1 MNARLLLLFAL
12 TLVVQG
18 VHADWQTRSWSRWD
32 IGAQGAEAVIGIDRI
47 ELERLGLVDDQ
58 ASLGKQVDRSVA
70 FLSAGVACPVTAVEP
85 QAAPSTLLMLRVVFR
100 CSAPLQS
107 PQIRVRLLFGSTGQ
121 PLHYASV
128 IHADV
133 RSDALLTRGAD
144 TFDIAEAAAQRRGTE
159 VLRDYLYLGF
169 VHILEGLDHVAFLL
183 CLLLAAPGLTQR
195 LWLVTGF
202 TLGHSITLS
211 LAALGLLRVHGA
223 GVEALI
229 GFTVALLAAEVFQR
243 RHGWRTPVVLLLVVI
258 GAMLLAVVSGLGPGL
273 PVATLGALLVLA
285 PAYLLLA
292 QRSVHADRLHLGM
305 VGVFGLVHGLGFA
318 AVLRSIGL
326 PAGSRGW
333 ALAGFNLGVELGQL
347 LLLLAFAGLLA
358 AGTRIA
364 GERRA
369 DEACSALAS
378 LLCATGV
385 FWLVQRGL

>member
-1 MNARLLLLFAL
+1 MNVRLLLAVVFV
-12 TLVVQG
+12 LVVQCA
-18 VHADWQTRSWSRWD
+18 HADWQTRSWSRWD
-32 IGAQGAEAVIGIDRI
+32 VGAQGAEAVIGIDRI

-58 ASLGKQVDRSVA
+58 ASLRTQVDHSVA
-70 FLSAGVACPVTAVEP
+70 FLSAGTECPVTAVEP
-85 QAAPSTLLMLRVVFR
+85 QAAPSTLLMLRVAFR
-100 CSAPLQS
+100 CSAPLQA

-128 IHADV
+128 LRASV

-144 TFDIAEAAAQRRGTE
+144 TFDIADAAPLRRGTE
-159 VLRDYLYLGF
+159 VLRDYLHLGF
-169 VHILEGLDHVAFLL
+169 IHILEGLDHVAFLL
-183 CLLLAAPGLTQR
+183 CLLLAAPGLSQR
-195 LWLVTGF
+195 LWMVTGF

-211 LAALGLLRVHGA
+211 LSALGMLRVHGA

-243 RHGWRTPVVLLLVVI
+243 RHGGRTPAVLLLVVI
-258 GAMLLAVVSGLGPGL
+258 AAVLVAAISGLRPGL
-273 PVATLGALLVLA
+273 PVSTLGALLVLV

-292 QRSVHADRLHLGM
+292 QRSARADRLHLGM
-305 VGVFGLVHGLGFA
+305 VAVFGLVHGLGFA

-326 PAGSRGW
+326 PEGSRGW

-347 LLLLAFAGLLA
+347 ALLLVFAGLLA

-369 DEACSALAS
+369 DQVRSALAS

>member
-1 MNARLLLLFAL
+1 MNVRLLLLFVL

-18 VHADWQTRSWSRWD
+18 AHADWQTRSWSRWD

-70 FLSAGVACPVTAVEP
+70 FLSAGIECSLVAVEP
-85 QAAPSTLLMLRVVFR
+85 QAAPSTLLMVRIAFR
-100 CSAPLQS
+100 CTAPLRS

-128 IHADV
+128 LYAGE
-133 RSDALLTRGAD
+133 RSEALLTRGAD
-144 TFDIAEAAAQRRGTE
+144 TVDITEAAPERRRTE
-159 VLRDYLYLGF
+159 VLRDYLHLGF
-169 VHILEGLDHVAFLL
+169 VHILEGVDHVAFLL

-195 LWLVTGF
+195 LWMVTGF

-211 LAALGLLRVHGA
+211 LSALGLLRVHGA

-243 RHGWRTPVVLLLVVI
+243 RYGARTPTVLLLVVM
-258 GAMLLAVVSGLGPGL
+258 GAMLLAAISGLRPGL
-273 PVATLGALLVLA
+273 PVSTLGALLVLG

-292 QRSVHADRLHLGM
+292 QRSANAYRLHLGM
-305 VGVFGLVHGLGFA
+305 VAVFGLVHGLGFA

-347 LLLLAFAGLLA
+347 ALLLVFAGLLA
-358 AGTRIA
+358 VGTRMT

-369 DEACSALAS
+369 DEACGVLAS

>member
-1 MNARLLLLFAL
+1 MNVRLLLLFVL

-18 VHADWQTRSWSRWD
+18 AHADWQTRSWSRWD

-70 FLSAGVACPVTAVEP
+70 FLSAGIECSLVAVEP
-85 QAAPSTLLMLRVVFR
+85 QAAPSTLLMVRIAFR
-100 CSAPLQS
+100 CTAPLRS

-128 IHADV
+128 LYAGE
-133 RSDALLTRGAD
+133 RSEALLTRGAD
-144 TFDIAEAAAQRRGTE
+144 TFDTTEAAPERRRTE
-159 VLRDYLYLGF
+159 VLRDYLHLGF
-169 VHILEGLDHVAFLL
+169 VHILEGVDHVAFLL

-195 LWLVTGF
+195 LWMVTGF

-211 LAALGLLRVHGA
+211 LSALGLLRVHGA

-243 RHGWRTPVVLLLVVI
+243 RYGARTPTVLLLVVM
-258 GAMLLAVVSGLGPGL
+258 GTMLLAVISGLRPGL
-273 PVATLGALLVLA
+273 PVSTLGALLVLG

-292 QRSVHADRLHLGM
+292 QRSANADRLHLGM
-305 VGVFGLVHGLGFA
+305 VAVFGLVHGLGFA

-326 PAGSRGW
+326 PEGSRGS
-333 ALAGFNLGVELGQL
+333 
-347 LLLLAFAGLLA
+347 
-358 AGTRIA
+358 T
-364 GERRA
+364 
-369 DEACSALAS
+369 
-378 LLCATGV
+378 
-385 FWLVQRGL
+385 